1 MSKKQLALVG
11 GVVTVSVSVVGIL
24 LDTWALA
31 APLDMLF
38 GLEDFSAGVIGRSMV
53 FAAAGAVLLYCGYV
67 IGRRTGYI
75 AER

>member
-38 GLEDFSAGVIGRSMV
+38 GVDDFSGSIIGRSLM
-53 FAAAGAVLLYCGYV
+53 AAAFGAVLLVTGY
-67 IGRRTGYI
+67 IAGRRTGYI
-75 AER
+75 SLR

>member
-1 MSKKQLALVG
+1 MKQTALVG
-11 GVVTVSVSVVGIL
+11 GVATVTVAVVGVL

-38 GLEDFSAGVIGRSMV
+38 GVEEFSAGVIGRSLLSG
-53 FAAAGAVLLYCGYV
+53 AAGAALLVAGYL

-75 AER
+75 ALR